1 MQVDPRGQ
9 RFAAALTTLVLAT
22 ALATGNLWVLGFQAL
37 VFAAAVVMGVRR
49 SPYGLLFAVAVR
61 PRIGPASSSE
71 DARPPRF
78 AQGVGLLFAV
88 LGLVG
93 YLAGPE
99 WLGISATALA
109 LFAAFLNAVFGYCA
123 GCETY
128 LLGRR
133 LLASARTA

>member
-22 ALATGNLWVLGFQAL
+22 ALATGNPWVLGFQAL
-37 VFAAAVVMGVRR
+37 VFAVAVVMGVRR
-49 SPYGLLFAVAVR
+49 SPYGLLFAAVVR
-61 PRIGPASSSE
+61 PGLGPPAESE

-78 AQGVGLLFAV
+78 AQGVGLAFAA

-99 WLGISATALA
+99 WLGIAATALA
-109 LFAAFLNAVFGYCA
+109 LFAAFLNAAFGYCA

-133 LLASARTA
+133 LLVSVRTA